1 MRIIGGDARGRTI
14 VAPAGAKTRPTQ
26 DYVRESLFNII
37 RWDVEDARVLD
48 LFAGT
53 GALSLEALSRGAR
66 SAVLV
71 DMDRAAGAAIR
82 KNMETSRLSEKCRLI
97 PRNYH
102 AAMDAL
108 ATEGARFDLVFIDPP
123 YKMENTGEMCAA
135 LYDKGLLAEAFL
147 LVVEH
152 RKGRA
157 PMLDARFEAFDLR
170 HYGDTEITFV
180 RRAQQAEE
188 GGAQMDTLLYAGS
201 FDPVTRGHMDVI
213 RRAAALC
220 PELVV
225 AVMHNPEKHGFLPV
239 PMRVELLKTA
249 CRGLNNVRV
258 IAHGGLLIDCAHEVG
273 AKAVIRGLRP
283 LGDFESEYQMAQVN
297 KRLGGVETLLMTTS
311 DDCAS
316 ISSSIVRQVAAF
328 GGDISPMVPEGTA
341 QQILA
346 ALSQK

>member
-53 GALSLEALSRGAR
+53 GALSL
-66 SAVLV
+66 V

-97 PRNYH
+97 PRDYH
-102 AAMDAL
+102 AAMDVL
-108 ATEGARFDLVFIDPP
+108 AAEGARFDLVFIDPP

-188 GGAQMDTLLYAGS
+188 GGA
-201 FDPVTRGHMDVI
+201 
-213 RRAAALC
+213 
-220 PELVV
+220 
-225 AVMHNPEKHGFLPV
+225 
-239 PMRVELLKTA
+239 
-249 CRGLNNVRV
+249 
-258 IAHGGLLIDCAHEVG
+258 
-273 AKAVIRGLRP
+273 
-283 LGDFESEYQMAQVN
+283 
-297 KRLGGVETLLMTTS
+297 
-311 DDCAS
+311 
-316 ISSSIVRQVAAF
+316 
-328 GGDISPMVPEGTA
+328 
-341 QQILA
+341 
-346 ALSQK
+346 